1 MIGGCECDVSVT
13 MTSSLE
19 VSDDCSAFC

>member
-13 MTSSLE
+13 SSLE
-19 VSDDCSAFC
+19 VSDDCNVFC

>member
-13 MTSSLE
+13 MTFSLE
-19 VSDDCSAFC
+19 VSDECRAFC